1 MGGDLIMMMRMMMMM
16 MVTTMALIV
25 MRSDL
30 VATGELAITETAVAA
45 PEVAGDPWHLV
56 VGVLAEGEKVSWR
69 KTN

>member
-1 MGGDLIMMMRMMMMM
+1 MGGDLIMMMIMMIMVMM

-45 PEVAGDPWHLV
+45 PEVPGDPWHLV
-56 VGVLAEGEKVSWR
+56 LGVLVEGE
-69 KTN
+69 

>member
-1 MGGDLIMMMRMMMMM
+1 MGGDLIMMMIMVIMVMM

-45 PEVAGDPWHLV
+45 PEVPGDPWHLV
-56 VGVLAEGEKVSWR
+56 LGVLAEGE
-69 KTN
+69 

>member
-1 MGGDLIMMMRMMMMM
+1 MGGDLIMMMIMMIMVMM

-45 PEVAGDPWHLV
+45 PEVPGEPWHLV
-56 VGVLAEGEKVSWR
+56 VGVLAEGE
-69 KTN
+69 

>member
-1 MGGDLIMMMRMMMMM
+1 MMMMMTMMMVMVMIM

-45 PEVAGDPWHLV
+45 PEVPGELWHLV
-56 VGVLAEGEKVSWR
+56 VGVLAEGE
-69 KTN
+69 

>member
-1 MGGDLIMMMRMMMMM
+1 MMMIMMMMMM

-45 PEVAGDPWHLV
+45 PEVPGELWHLV
-56 VGVLAEGEKVSWR
+56 LGVLAEGE
-69 KTN
+69 

>member
-1 MGGDLIMMMRMMMMM
+1 MGGDLIMMMIMMIMVMM

-45 PEVAGDPWHLV
+45 PEVPGDPWHLV
-56 VGVLAEGEKVSWR
+56 LGVLAEGE
-69 KTN
+69 

>member
-1 MGGDLIMMMRMMMMM
+1 MMMMMMVMMVMIM

-45 PEVAGDPWHLV
+45 PEVPGELWHLV
-56 VGVLAEGEKVSWR
+56 VGALAEGE
-69 KTN
+69 

>member
-45 PEVAGDPWHLV
+45 PEVPGEPWHLV

>member
-1 MGGDLIMMMRMMMMM
+1 MGGDLIMMMMMMMM

-45 PEVAGDPWHLV
+45 PEVPGEPWHLV
-56 VGVLAEGEKVSWR
+56 VGVLAEGE
-69 KTN
+69 

>member
-1 MGGDLIMMMRMMMMM
+1 MMMIMMIMVMM

-45 PEVAGDPWHLV
+45 PEVPGDPWHLV
-56 VGVLAEGEKVSWR
+56 LGVLAESE
-69 KTN
+69 

>member
-1 MGGDLIMMMRMMMMM
+1 MGGDLIMMRMRMMMM

-45 PEVAGDPWHLV
+45 PEVPGEPWHLV
-56 VGVLAEGEKVSWR
+56 VGVLAEGE
-69 KTN
+69 